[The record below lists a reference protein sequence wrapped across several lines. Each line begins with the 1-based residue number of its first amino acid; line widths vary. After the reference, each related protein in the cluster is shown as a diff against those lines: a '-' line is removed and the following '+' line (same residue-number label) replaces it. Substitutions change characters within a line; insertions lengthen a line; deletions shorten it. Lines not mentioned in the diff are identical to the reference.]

1 MVHFSIL
8 PATPARQ
15 CSPERGPAGIVQWIR
30 VTFPSSKAEGA
41 ALMWLSEDGLVLLS
55 AHRTGTQK
63 DRTHEC
69 PHQWLWK
76 KGKSGMKNRLRGW
89 CDSPHS
95 PSLWISPIFTF
106 TELGF
111 FNKNPSSLIANNL
124 IVLLIWRTY
133 LPLIHL
139 KKKGKKILPPT
150 WKLIILT
157 DLRWICQVCMHFFKK
172 LESCSGLCPVGF
184 WISAE
189 KETPQF
195 CEQPVPVFDH
205 PHH

>member
-15 CSPERGPAGIVQWIR
+15 CSPERGPAGIRQWIR

-63 DRTHEC
+63 DRAHTC

-139 KKKGKKILPPT
+139 KKKKAKKYFHKHEN
-150 WKLIILT
+150 W
-157 DLRWICQVCMHFFKK
+157 
-172 LESCSGLCPVGF
+172 
-184 WISAE
+184 
-189 KETPQF
+189 
-195 CEQPVPVFDH
+195 
-205 PHH
+205 